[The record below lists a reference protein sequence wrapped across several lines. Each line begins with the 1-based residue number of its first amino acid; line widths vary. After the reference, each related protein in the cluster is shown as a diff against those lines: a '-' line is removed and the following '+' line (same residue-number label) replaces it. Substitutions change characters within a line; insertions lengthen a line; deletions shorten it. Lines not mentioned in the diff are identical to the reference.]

1 MLLFIKALNLETFKK
16 LKQQLNKEDEIAS
29 FLAMKKKKK
38 KYSLAFKVQ
47 EHHT

>member
-29 FLAMKKKKK
+29 FLAM
-38 KYSLAFKVQ
+38 
-47 EHHT
+47 T